1 MKSYT
6 HIHPKDQIVEFMQR
20 VYDCGMTTTSGGNIS
35 IVDENGDMWISP
47 GSVDKGSL
55 TRDDIVCVKPDGT
68 IVGRHKP
75 SSEYPFHRAVY
86 NCRSDVRA
94 VLHAHPPALV
104 SLSVAGMLPEIDTCP
119 AFAKICRGV
128 SFAPYEIP
136 GSLEL
141 GRNLAAEFAK
151 GVFSV
156 ILENHGACVAGASL
170 AEAFAR
176 LEALDFCARTT
187 INAHRLGTTAHLPAA
202 KLRKGR
208 ACACACAC
216 DAADLPC
223 PPAEADLRFAAAK
236 LVRRA
241 YRQKLFLAGD
251 GRLALRTPDGFI
263 VNACGVDRAHIA
275 PEDFVPGQCKMLA
288 AIFKAQPDVNAVMV
302 ATPPSLMGFAV
313 TDAVFD
319 PRVIPESYILLRE
332 MPTLEAGANDREIG
346 KALSPRTPA
355 IIVRNRCVLTAGKTA
370 LEAFDRLEVAEYSAR
385 AAIDAGLF
393 GGLRPIGKKEVAD
406 LVKAFKL
413 IP

>member
-47 GSVDKGSL
+47 GGIDKGSL
-55 TRDDIVCVKPDGT
+55 TRDDIVCVKPDGS

-86 NCRSDVRA
+86 NCRKDVRA

-176 LEALDFCARTT
+176 LEALDFCARMT
-187 INAHRLGTTAHLPAA
+187 INAHRLGTTALLTAA
-202 KLRKGR
+202 KLRSKGKT
-208 ACACACAC
+208 CAC
-216 DAADLPC
+216 DTAGLPC
-223 PPAEADLRFAAAK
+223 PPAEADLRFTAAK

-241 YRQKLFLAGD
+241 YRQKLFMAAE

-263 VNACGVDRAHIA
+263 VNSCGADRAHVA

-302 ATPPSLMGFAV
+302 STPPSLMGFAV

-332 MPTLEAGANDREIG
+332 MPTLEASANDREIG

-370 LEAFDRLEVAEYSAR
+370 LEAFDRLEVAEYSAK

-393 GGLRPIGKKEVAD
+393 GGLRPIGKKQVAD

-413 IP
+413 LP

>member
-1 MKSYT
+1 MKTYT

-47 GSVDKGSL
+47 GGIDKGSL

-86 NCRSDVRA
+86 NCRKDVRA

-104 SLSVAGMLPEIDTCP
+104 SLSVAGMVPEIDTCP
-119 AFAKICRGV
+119 TFASVCRGV

-136 GSLEL
+136 GSVEL

-187 INAHRLGTTAHLPAA
+187 INAHRLGKTKHLPAA
-202 KLRKGR
+202 KSRRGKI
-208 ACACACAC
+208 AACAC

-223 PPAEADLRFAAAK
+223 PPAEADLRFTAAK

-241 YRQKLFLAGD
+241 YRQQLFMAAG
-251 GRLALRTPDGFI
+251 GLLALRTGDGFI
-263 VNACGVDRAHIA
+263 VNACGTDRAHVA
-275 PEDFVPGQCKMLA
+275 PEDFVPGDCKLLS
-288 AIFKAQPDVNAVMV
+288 AIFKAQPEVNAIAM
-302 ATPPSLMGFAV
+302 ATPPSLMGYAV

-332 MPTLEAGANDREIG
+332 MPTLEANATDREI
-346 KALSPRTPA
+346 ARTISPRTPA
-355 IIVRNRCVLTAGKTA
+355 IILRNRCAMTIGKNA
-370 LEAFDRLEVAEYSAR
+370 LEAFDRLEVAEYSAK
-385 AAIDAGLF
+385 AAISAGLF

-406 LVKAFKL
+406 LVAAFKL